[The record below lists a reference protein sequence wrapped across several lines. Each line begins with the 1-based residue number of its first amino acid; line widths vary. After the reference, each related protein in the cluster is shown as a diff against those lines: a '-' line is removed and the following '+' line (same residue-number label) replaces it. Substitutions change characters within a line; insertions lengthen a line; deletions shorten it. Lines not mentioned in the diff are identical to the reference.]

1 VDRESRRE
9 RAAVL
14 RAGLVASAVYNVHR
28 GKNQKAVQPR
38 DFLRDDT
45 KRSVQILPP
54 EQMVSTMDKWMSQ
67 VNRSLPRRS
76 A

>member
-28 GKNQKAVQPR
+28 GKNQRPIHPN
-38 DFLRDDT
+38 DFLRDET
-45 KRSVQILPP
+45 KQSVRILPP
-54 EQMVSTMDKWMSQ
+54 EQMVSTMDQWMRQ
-67 VNRSLPRRS
+67 VNRILPRRT